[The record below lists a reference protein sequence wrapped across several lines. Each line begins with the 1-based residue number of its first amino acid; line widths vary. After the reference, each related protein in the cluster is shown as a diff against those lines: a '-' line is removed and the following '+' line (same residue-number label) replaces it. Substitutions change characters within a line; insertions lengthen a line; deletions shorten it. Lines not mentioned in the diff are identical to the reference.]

1 MWVLTIN
8 HFKFKSIMKKDFY
21 FCATCTPL
29 TPEQQIIVEQ
39 QQEIGA
45 LQEETTRQAEEIASL
60 QIKRAAATAVFDM
73 LLAGEEVDEAL
84 VLAAR
89 NL

>member
-1 MWVLTIN
+1 
-8 HFKFKSIMKKDFY
+8 MKKDFN
-21 FCATCTPL
+21 FCATCTIL
-29 TPEQQIIVEQ
+29 TPEQQIIAEQ
-39 QQEIGA
+39 QQEIEA

-73 LLAGEEVDEAL
+73 LLAGEEVDESL